1 MVIGMLE
8 RDSELAPPISH
19 LVARAFEQH
28 GHLCIRPVAE
38 KFVVFRPPLFDE
50 TDVFEMSPGS
60 NGSSG
65 AAKFFSERAIRFGSQ
80 QPIFINR
87 PVTVLRR
94 CRAVI
99 EAVHGR
105 VVLPALFYI
114 KFGSRALARNGY
126 ARQNGAMALPG
137 GSKNDC
143 QLGRTKS

>member
-1 MVIGMLE
+1 
-8 RDSELAPPISH
+8 
-19 LVARAFEQH
+19 
-28 GHLCIRPVAE
+28 LCIRPVAK

-65 AAKFFSERAIRFGSQ
+65 AAKFFSERAIRFSSQ

-87 PVTVLRR
+87 PATVLRR
-94 CRAVI
+94 CCAVI

-114 KFGSRALARNGY
+114 KFGSRALARKLSG
-126 ARQNGAMALPG
+126 GAVTP
-137 GSKNDC
+137 
-143 QLGRTKS
+143 